1 MSLTG
6 LLDLLGAG
14 HPAYRSLV
22 EGLESGS
29 KVHRLEAP
37 EAARPYLIA
46 ALWHRLKVP
55 VMVIVPRPEESRRL
69 HEELLSYLD
78 DAAPVHLFS
87 EPEVLPF
94 ERLVADSATNN
105 QRVLVLAA
113 LGQDRDSAAD
123 GAGEMGSPPLVV
135 ASTAASLRMTLS
147 PAALKEGC
155 HSLQLGAK
163 VPLAQL
169 FSRWVALGYRREEG
183 VEVPGTF
190 SNRGGIVDI
199 FPPSFPLP
207 ARIEFAGDEI
217 ESIRLFDP
225 ISQRS
230 VRMVEQVEVIPAK
243 EVLPSLADRDR
254 ASRLIGEM
262 NFSRCTSSARDHF
275 EEDLASLFSGQ
286 EVEDGPFYSGLL
298 NDGCLIDHLPMG
310 GLLVLDREGEIE
322 SEAQRLTERAEKQRA
337 LREGRGEL
345 PGNFPSAQL
354 SWSEL
359 QRALENRRRLLVTG
373 WTGSEAG
380 FGFQPAPSYYGR
392 PQQFAVQVPRMLED
406 GDRVVVVSRNARRL
420 AEILM
425 ERGVGSTVEHSL
437 DSPPLP
443 GSLYLQVGAMREGW
457 SLPFDV
463 GGITLLTDSEIFGAT
478 KERRPRVKTPVQRE
492 AFMSELVPGEY
503 VVHIDHGVARFDG
516 TVPMGSEG
524 QQKEYLVL
532 AYAQGDKLYVPTDH
546 LDRVSPY
553 VAPNDQV
560 PNLTRLG
567 TAEWSRIK
575 EKVKTSAREMAQEL
589 LELYASRQV
598 VEGHAVSPDSPWQ
611 QELEDAFPYE
621 ETSDQRRTIEEVKR
635 DMEQVR
641 PMDRLVCGDVGYGK
655 TEVALRAAFKTVADG
670 MQVGL
675 LVPTTVLAQQ
685 HYATFSQRL
694 SPFQVRVETL
704 SRFRTRNEQQEVVE
718 GLKSG
723 TVDVVI
729 GTHRLL
735 QKDVRFKNLGLV
747 VVDEEQ
753 RFGVGHKERLKQ
765 MRREVDMLTLSA
777 TPIPRTLYMGLSG
790 IRDMSTME
798 TPPEDRLPVKT
809 YVCEYSDDIIKEA
822 LDRELERGGQV
833 FFLHNRVQTIRRVA
847 DGLRG
852 LAPQARIAVGH
863 GRMAERDLEEVMAAF
878 TRGEVDV
885 LVCTTII
892 ESGLDIPNAN
902 TLIIDRAD
910 RFGLSQLYQLRG
922 RVGRGGHRA
931 YSYLMIPRN
940 RRITEAA
947 GKRLKVILE
956 ATELGAGFRIAMRD
970 LEIRGAGNILGQEQS
985 GHIHAVGF
993 ELYSHLLNDA
1003 VAEIKAGQD
1012 GNTDAAQRLAT
1023 GSQVRVSLSLAAH
1036 IPEGYISHLPTR
1048 LAIYQRLTKVLVRQ
1062 DVEEIREELR
1072 DRFGPLPREVD
1083 SLLYLVDL
1091 KLLAGEASVES
1102 INESGSIVT
1111 LSLLEP
1117 AGGARL
1123 ALERA
1128 LGPTVKVGNQQV
1140 RVSIRRTDDGWT
1152 QELRR
1157 ILERLVAF
1165 REQLQLAVAP
1175 D

>member
-1 MSLTG
+1 M
-6 LLDLLGAG
+6 
-14 HPAYRSLV
+14 
-22 EGLESGS
+22 ESEEM
-29 KVHRLEAP
+29 VHRLEAP
-37 EAARPYLIA
+37 DAAKPYLIA

-55 VMVIVPRPEESRRL
+55 VMVIVPKPEDSRRL
-69 HEELLSYLD
+69 HDELLSYLGD
-78 DAAPVHLFS
+78 DASVHLFS

-113 LGQDRDSAAD
+113 LGQEWDVAGD
-123 GAGEMGSPPLVV
+123 GVGDLGPPPLVV
-135 ASTAASLRMTLS
+135 ASTVASLRWTLS
-147 PAALKEGC
+147 PAAMKQGC

-163 VPLAQL
+163 APLAQL
-169 FSRWVALGYRREEG
+169 FARWIALGYRREEG

-199 FPPSFPLP
+199 FPPSSPLP
-207 ARIEFAGDEI
+207 ARIEFGGDEI

-225 ISQRS
+225 ISQKS
-230 VRMVEQVEVIPAK
+230 VRMVESVDVIPAR
-243 EVLPSLADRDR
+243 ETLPSLADRDR
-254 ASRLIGEM
+254 VSRLIGEM
-262 NFSRCTSSARDHF
+262 DFSRCNASTRDRF
-275 EEDLASLFSGQ
+275 DEELASLFSGH
-286 EVEDGPFYSGLL
+286 EVDELPFYNGLL
-298 NDGCLIDHLPMG
+298 NDGSLIDHLPKG
-310 GLLVLDREGEIE
+310 GLLILDQEGEIE
-322 SEAQRLTERAEKQRA
+322 SEGLRLTERAEKLRA

-345 PGNFPSAQL
+345 PGNFPSVQV
-354 SWSEL
+354 SWPEFRL
-359 QRALENRRRLLVTG
+359 ALELRRRLLVSG
-373 WTGSEAG
+373 WIGSESA
-380 FGFQPAPSYYGR
+380 FQFRPPPSYYGR
-392 PQQFAVQVPRMLED
+392 PQQFASQAPRMLEH
-406 GDRVVVVSRNARRL
+406 GERVVVVSRNARRL
-420 AEILM
+420 AEILS
-425 ERGVGSTVEHSL
+425 EQGVSSTVENTL
-437 DSPPLP
+437 ESPAPP
-443 GSLYLQVGAMREGW
+443 GSLNLITGTMKEGW
-457 SLPFDV
+457 SLPLEG

-478 KERRPRVKTPVQRE
+478 RQRRVRSKTPVQRE
-492 AFMSELVPGEY
+492 AFISEIVPGGF

-516 TVPMGSEG
+516 TIQMESDGRE
-524 QQKEYLVL
+524 KEYLVL
-532 AYAQGDKLYVPTDH
+532 AYAEGDKIYVPTDH

-560 PNLTRLG
+560 PSLTRLG

-575 EKVKTSAREMAQEL
+575 ERVKTSAREMAQEL

-598 VEGHAVSPDSPWQ
+598 VQGHALSPDSPWQ

-655 TEVALRAAFKTVADG
+655 TEVALRAAFKTVNDG

-694 SPFQVRVETL
+694 SPFPVRVESL

-723 TVDVVI
+723 EVDVVI

-735 QKDVRFKNLGLV
+735 QKDVKFKNLGLV

-798 TPPEDRLPVKT
+798 TPPEERLPVKT
-809 YVCEYSDDIIKEA
+809 YVCEYSEDIIKEA
-822 LDRELERGGQV
+822 IERELERGGQV

-847 DGLRG
+847 DGLRR
-852 LAPQARIAVGH
+852 LVPDAKIAVGH
-863 GRMAERDLEEVMAAF
+863 GRMAEGDLEDVMVSF

-931 YSYLMIPRN
+931 YSYLMIPRS
-940 RRITEAA
+940 RKITEAA

-985 GHIHAVGF
+985 GHVHAVGF
-993 ELYSHLLNDA
+993 ELYSQLLKEA
-1003 VAEIKAGQD
+1003 VSEIKAGQD
-1012 GNTDAAQRLAT
+1012 GEPGDLELQSA
-1023 GSQVRVSLSLAAH
+1023 GSQARVSLSLAAH
-1036 IPEGYISHLPTR
+1036 IPEDYISHLPTR
-1048 LAIYQRLTKVLVRQ
+1048 LAIYQRLTKVSHRQ
-1062 DVEEIREELR
+1062 DVDDIREELK

-1083 SLLYLVDL
+1083 NLLYLVGL

-1102 INESGSIVT
+1102 VTQSGSIVT
-1111 LSLLEP
+1111 LNLLEP

-1140 RVSIRRTDDGWT
+1140 QVSIRRTDHTWT
-1152 QELRR
+1152 GELRQV
-1157 ILERLVAF
+1157 LERLVAF
-1165 REQLQLAVAP
+1165 REQLQLAMAP
-1175 D
+1175 H